1 MTHRYTCRRLIMYF
15 DVPESVWMAQAG
27 WDQVWVGSVPK
38 PRKSFV
44 VASVCFSLGLGVCLF
59 YALHYQQGEGTA
71 VVLRARFVRTRYE
84 YADVPAE
91 VRIIF
96 EY

>member
-1 MTHRYTCRRLIMYF
+1 MYF

-38 PRKSFV
+38 PRKSSV

-59 YALHYQQGEGTA
+59 YAPYYEQGDSTAA
-71 VVLRARFVRTRYE
+71 VVVIYTFMVCTYE
-84 YADVPAE
+84 YVDVLRQ
-91 VRIIF
+91 VRVMV
-96 EY
+96 EW